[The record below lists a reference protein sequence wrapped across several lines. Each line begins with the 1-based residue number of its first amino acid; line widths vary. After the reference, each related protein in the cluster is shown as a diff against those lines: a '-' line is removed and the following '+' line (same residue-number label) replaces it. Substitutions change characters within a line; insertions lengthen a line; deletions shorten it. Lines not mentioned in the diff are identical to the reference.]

1 MAELEAAFH
10 ATHERVFAVSEPG
23 QRVECLTWKG
33 RASVRLPKPGAA
45 KPPLNGAVTI
55 RTNSYRSTWWGS
67 DDEHDAPIHA
77 GDSLHRGE
85 TITGPAIVELPTTTI
100 VVYPRW
106 RLEVNERGDFVLLRQ
121 APTPI
126 AAEEAA

>member
-1 MAELEAAFH
+1 MSDLEGHEPRCACPSRRSEAA
-10 ATHERVFAVSEPG
+10 A
-23 QRVECLTWKG
+23 QRQPSTLRTQQ
-33 RASVRLPKPGAA
+33 LPP
-45 KPPLNGAVTI
+45 
-55 RTNSYRSTWWGS
+55 TWWGS
-67 DDEHDAPIHA
+67 DDEHDAA
-77 GDSLHRGE
+77 DARWRASLHRGE

-106 RLEVNERGDFVLLRQ
+106 RLDVNERGDFVLVRQ